1 VRRRTARDLSALAD
15 GSLPRERREAVLRRV
30 SASPRLARALTQ
42 QLIAIEAIRRL
53 DTHAPAD
60 LREQIEDAI
69 REA

>member
-1 VRRRTARDLSALAD
+1 
-15 GSLPRERREAVLRRV
+15 VLRRV

-42 QLIAIEAIRRL
+42 QLIAIEAVRRL
-53 DTHAPAD
+53 DTPAPAD